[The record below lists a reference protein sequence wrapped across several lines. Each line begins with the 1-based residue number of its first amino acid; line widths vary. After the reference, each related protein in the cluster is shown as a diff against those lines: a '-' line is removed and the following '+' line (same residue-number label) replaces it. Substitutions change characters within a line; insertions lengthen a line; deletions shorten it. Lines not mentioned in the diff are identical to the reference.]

1 MKKKS
6 LLDSI
11 DVPKPCDKIWD
22 EMIGDD
28 VSRFCLHCEK
38 DIYNI
43 SAMTRKEAKKLLFQS
58 SEKVCIRMEKEANGR
73 IKTLKKQLHQIT
85 RQMPLAA
92 GVLTAS
98 LILSGAANAQ
108 ETKVETSKIT
118 ITQTADKNSNPTISG
133 IITDSNGAVI
143 PGVKVILRNTKD
155 NSIRFATSNDNGFY
169 EFKDVEV
176 ATYEIIIA
184 AQNGFQAFV
193 ENNLV
198 ITGDKNL
205 DLTIVL
211 KIPISTTHDFV
222 FETSLV
228 EIETPLIDDKI
239 TYRQIESLPINS
251 RNLVVLGLFPGV
263 KEEEET
269 NKQIKTSQI
278 SFAVLDQND
287 ALVVNAKIILKN
299 GKLKK
304 EFKVFTNDEGLARFV
319 EIPIGEYKIQV
330 SANGFKN
337 HKGKIKVKETIENKI
352 KINLKTGDVV
362 IGVFISKP

>member
-22 EMIGDD
+22 EMIGND

-98 LILSGAANAQ
+98 MILSGVTNAQ
-108 ETKVETSKIT
+108 ETKVETGKIT
-118 ITQTADKNSNPTISG
+118 ITQITNKNSKPIIWG

-176 ATYEIIIA
+176 ATYEIEI
-184 AQNGFQAFV
+184 V
-193 ENNLV
+193 EQR
-198 ITGDKNL
+198 G
-205 DLTIVL
+205 
-211 KIPISTTHDFV
+211 
-222 FETSLV
+222 
-228 EIETPLIDDKI
+228 
-239 TYRQIESLPINS
+239 
-251 RNLVVLGLFPGV
+251 
-263 KEEEET
+263 
-269 NKQIKTSQI
+269 
-278 SFAVLDQND
+278 
-287 ALVVNAKIILKN
+287 
-299 GKLKK
+299 
-304 EFKVFTNDEGLARFV
+304 
-319 EIPIGEYKIQV
+319 
-330 SANGFKN
+330 
-337 HKGKIKVKETIENKI
+337 
-352 KINLKTGDVV
+352 
-362 IGVFISKP
+362 